1 MIRRPPRSTLFPYTT
16 LFRSVHESGFAQTL
30 LTSVDVAVP
39 AGAWR
44 PSDPDDAWIETGKRE
59 AGRGE
64 NDSPGVGDGG
74 TMTGENGEPGP
85 VVKPEASPTLTVAR
99 RGGGPP
105 LLET

>member
-44 PSDPDDAWIETGKRE
+44 PSDPDDAWIEKGKRE

-64 NDSPGVGDGG
+64 NESPVLSGG
-74 TMTGENGEPGP
+74 APMTWQRRESALLLEPG
-85 VVKPEASPTLTVAR
+85 ASPPVTGAR
-99 RGGGPP
+99 RGWG
-105 LLET
+105 